1 MSPKFARFV
10 MFKLFGWRYASD
22 SDSVIPEKK
31 AIFLAAPH
39 TSIWD
44 FVIGYMYARSV
55 GVKFKVMIKKEA
67 FFFPFGLML
76 RALGGFPID
85 RSHPQKVLM
94 GVMHEMEKSDTFYLC
109 MCPEGTRKAVRK
121 WKTGYHSIAS
131 HTGVPVY
138 AGYYDYK
145 KKIFAHGPSFEL
157 TDDARAD
164 TDRIQQFYKS
174 LDLTAL
180 HPECYTAE

>member
-1 MSPKFARFV
+1 MSPKFAKFL
-10 MFKLFGWRYASD
+10 MFKVFGWRYAT
-22 SDSVIPEKK
+22 PEDACIKDQK

-44 FVIGYMYARSV
+44 FVIGYMYACSV
-55 GVKFKVMIKKEA
+55 GVKFRVMIKKEA
-67 FFFPFGLML
+67 FFFPAGPLL

-85 RSHPQKVLM
+85 RTNPQAM
-94 GVMHEMEKSDTFYLC
+94 MMSIMHEMNGAESFYLC
-109 MCPEGTRKAVRK
+109 LCPEGTRKAVAR
-121 WKTGYHSIAS
+121 WKTGYHSIAR

-145 KKIFAHGPSFEL
+145 KKIFGHGPVVEL

-164 TDRIQQFYKS
+164 TDRIQSIYRS
-174 LDLTAL
+174 RNLTPL
-180 HPECYTAE
+180 HPKGYKA